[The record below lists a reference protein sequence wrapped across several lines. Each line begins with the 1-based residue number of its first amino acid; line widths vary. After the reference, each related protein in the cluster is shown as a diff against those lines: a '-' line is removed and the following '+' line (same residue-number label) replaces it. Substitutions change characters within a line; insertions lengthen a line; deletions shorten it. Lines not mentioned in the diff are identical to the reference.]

1 MVREISG
8 PLGGTDDN
16 KVSRRKSSDID
27 CFIGRR
33 IKLRRVLLDYT
44 QAELADR
51 CFVSPQQIHKYELGL
66 SKLSPARLD
75 QLARALEV
83 PVSWFFDEDPFDAG
97 LPNDLMALLTDT
109 HALKLLRLLRGLEDL
124 AARDLLVR
132 LAETVVSY
140 RSSQQSGDCETPVRN
155 SRIA

>member
-1 MVREISG
+1 MTRELNG
-8 PLGGTDDN
+8 PLGGSDDK
-16 KVSRRKSSDID
+16 KVPRRKSSDID

-33 IKLRRVLLDYT
+33 IKLRRVLLDFT
-44 QAELADR
+44 QAELAER

-75 QLARALEV
+75 QLARALDV

-97 LPNDLMALLTDT
+97 VPNDLLALLTDT
-109 HALKLLRLLRGLEDL
+109 HSLKLLRLLRDLEDH
-124 AARDLLVR
+124 AARDLLLR

-140 RSSQQSGDCETPVRN
+140 RSTQQSGTCEAPVRN